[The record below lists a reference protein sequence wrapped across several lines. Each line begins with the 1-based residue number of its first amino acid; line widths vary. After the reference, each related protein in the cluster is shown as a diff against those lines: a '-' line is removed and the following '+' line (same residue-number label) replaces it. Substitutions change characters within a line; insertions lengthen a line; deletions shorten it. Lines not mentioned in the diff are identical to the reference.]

1 MVYISLSWYD
11 IPEFVVCA
19 EIFPVDTKWHKW
31 PLYIGSVCRN
41 HNPVLS
47 SFMTYHRVCKK
58 NNTTGATCGAGTA
71 YPFDALSSSLFF
83 IRVHVV
89 RSFVF
94 CAVCPFSFGHCI
106 ARPFSDCI
114 YDIFKLFLT
123 DINCIVPGW
132 GINGLF
138 GFNINETGIKHE
150 KFTMEAKEDSGNG
163 REHFLQ
169 RFTRRVPRV
178 QQELL
183 PFLSTWVHPRY
194 LMCVRI
200 TLYIALVLCACFV
213 DRCLSLFFWP
223 LCCLIVF
230 DLRILPTALV
240 FSISS

>member
-1 MVYISLSWYD
+1 
-11 IPEFVVCA
+11 
-19 EIFPVDTKWHKW
+19 
-31 PLYIGSVCRN
+31 
-41 HNPVLS
+41 
-47 SFMTYHRVCKK
+47 
-58 NNTTGATCGAGTA
+58 
-71 YPFDALSSSLFF
+71 
-83 IRVHVV
+83 
-89 RSFVF
+89 
-94 CAVCPFSFGHCI
+94 
-106 ARPFSDCI
+106 
-114 YDIFKLFLT
+114 
-123 DINCIVPGW
+123 
-132 GINGLF
+132 
-138 GFNINETGIKHE
+138 
-150 KFTMEAKEDSGNG
+150 MEANEDSGIG